1 MNFPNA
7 RVRNLR
13 RRSSYHLPLSINLT
27 LDLCT
32 IGKSWLFLFEAAR
45 YLHAAFKTMLCDC
58 WGETNMNL
66 MENIDS
72 FKARANDR
80 QEMFLGAS
88 SGIGDLI
95 PLGSLRHLKL
105 K

>member
-1 MNFPNA
+1 
-7 RVRNLR
+7 
-13 RRSSYHLPLSINLT
+13 
-27 LDLCT
+27 
-32 IGKSWLFLFEAAR
+32 
-45 YLHAAFKTMLCDC
+45 
-58 WGETNMNL
+58 MNL